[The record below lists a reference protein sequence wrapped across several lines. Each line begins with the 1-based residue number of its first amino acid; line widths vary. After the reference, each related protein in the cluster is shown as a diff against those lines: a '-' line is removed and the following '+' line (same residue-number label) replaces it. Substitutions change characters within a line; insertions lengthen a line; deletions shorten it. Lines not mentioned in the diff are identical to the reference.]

1 MMKKMKLSEQ
11 IIKNAVVFPFGA
23 LQGIYNENGDRILG
37 QTQNYKANFKG
48 KIQFIDE
55 KVVFLGF
62 FRAHHG
68 HFITEELARLWWV
81 LQNTAHHKFIYSRL
95 HSKEF
100 SAFERFILDFFN
112 LNERNLIPITK
123 PTKFAQI
130 TVPDDSFWNENG
142 IKMHRKMIDFITS
155 KITPVKSQALYLS
168 RRRFDKARSLEFGEE
183 YFEQIYAKKGYK
195 IVYPETL
202 SPSEQLA
209 LWGGFKFACVGGTL
223 PHNMIF
229 APYGSELEIVLKT
242 SFPNGFQ
249 SIVDKIKQ
257 LKTKR
262 IEAYIEL
269 FGVAAGRGPFLFL
282 PQNLTMSKDSLHSTA
297 NNIRQYLT
305 EYKKDLAANRL
316 LQKPTQTQLNES
328 FLNFKAR
335 IKQVNNELFEVLSQ
349 EFKAFERFLRLYFFS
364 PKLAWWFFR
373 VRYFP
378 SIVAKE
384 FRRTLK
390 RVFK

>member
-1 MMKKMKLSEQ
+1 M
-11 IIKNAVVFPFGA
+11 
-23 LQGIYNENGDRILG
+23 
-37 QTQNYKANFKG
+37 
-48 KIQFIDE
+48 
-55 KVVFLGF
+55 
-62 FRAHHG
+62 
-68 HFITEELARLWWV
+68 
-81 LQNTAHHKFIYSRL
+81 
-95 HSKEF
+95 
-100 SAFERFILDFFN
+100 
-112 LNERNLIPITK
+112 
-123 PTKFAQI
+123 
-130 TVPDDSFWNENG
+130 
-142 IKMHRKMIDFITS
+142 
-155 KITPVKSQALYLS
+155 
-168 RRRFDKARSLEFGEE
+168 
-183 YFEQIYAKKGYK
+183 
-195 IVYPETL
+195 
-202 SPSEQLA
+202 
-209 LWGGFKFACVGGTL
+209 

-390 RVFK
+390 KVSK

>member
-1 MMKKMKLSEQ
+1 MKEMKLSEQ
-11 IIKNAVVFPFGA
+11 IIKNAVIFP
-23 LQGIYNENGDRILG
+23 LQGICDENGVRILG
-37 QTQNYKANFKG
+37 EKAKTNFKD

-100 SAFERFILDFFN
+100 SAFERFILDLFN
-112 LNERNLIPITK
+112 LNERNLMPITK

-209 LWGGFKFACVGGTL
+209 LWGGGFKFACVGGTL

-229 APYGSELEIVLKT
+229 APYGSKLEIVLKT

-269 FGVAAGRGPFLFL
+269 FGVDAGRGPFLFL

-349 EFKAFERFLRLYFFS
+349 EFKAFERFLRLYFFN

-373 VRYFP
+373 VRHFP

-390 RVFK
+390 KVFK